1 MRSFTVLLV
10 LLPSLARAVDLEALE
25 RRFYEDWKNKRLT
38 AVEQNLSSDSIAW
51 GEWGIFSK
59 QQQVESQRRSN
70 AVCEVRS
77 YRFSEIKT
85 IPVNK
90 GAILFTYRLEQDAQC
105 GGGAAP
111 SPIRISTLY
120 VKRNGKWQAIYRAST
135 GIKG

>member
-90 GAILFTYRLEQDAQC
+90 GAILFTYRLEQDPPS
-105 GGGAAP
+105 GGGPAASALP
-111 SPIRISTLY
+111 LTTPY
-120 VKRNGKWQAIYRAST
+120 VKPNRKLQAIYRT
-135 GIKG
+135 RN